1 MKQYISPNVTLLLL
15 GQQDICRTSDWVGGT
30 DTPYKSEDYGF
41 GGIWL

>member
-1 MKQYISPNVTLLLL
+1 MKQYISPDVTLLLL
-15 GQQDICRTSDWVGGT
+15 GQQDICRTSDWVGGN